1 MEPQKDDVTVLV
13 RVEQQGLD
21 WPGLI
26 KLVLALAATIAAWVF
41 SCLNNMPL
49 ALIMSAVL
57 CAIVC
62 DLECSGTLTVLSKR
76 KARLLGYVAAAQ
88 VVFLTLC
95 YVFGW

>member
-1 MEPQKDDVTVLV
+1 MEQQNDDLSVLV
-13 RVEQQGLD
+13 RVERQGLG

-26 KLVLALAATIAAWVF
+26 KLLLALAATITTWVA

-49 ALIMSAVL
+49 ALIMAAVL

-62 DLECSGTLTVLSKR
+62 DLECSGTLAVLSR
-76 KARLLGYVAAAQ
+76 REARLLAYVAAVQ
-88 VVFLTLC
+88 MIFLTLC